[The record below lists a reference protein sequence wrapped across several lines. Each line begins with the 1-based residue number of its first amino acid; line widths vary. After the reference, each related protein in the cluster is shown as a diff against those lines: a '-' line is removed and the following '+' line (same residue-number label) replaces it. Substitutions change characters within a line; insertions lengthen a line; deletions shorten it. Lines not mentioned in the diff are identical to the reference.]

1 MKDLNKYLSFLCF
14 LFVSLGASA
23 QDDLMNQLE
32 EDWDDDDKTAAIAA
46 FKGLKIVNFE
56 STKLADKGD
65 FYFVVAHRFGSVE
78 RGIDNLFGLDNAVTK
93 LSFIYAPWE
102 GFNVGFGR
110 SSYRKIYGFH
120 IKYRLAQ
127 QQEEGFPFT
136 IVGYNLLTI
145 DTQFNTVAQPQLTF
159 NDRLSHTV
167 QVLISRKVNPKLSLQ
182 LAPSLLHENT
192 VFYDPQDN
200 TQFILGV
207 GGRHKISKRLSLN
220 ADYGW
225 HLSRAEGSP
234 FNNSLSV
241 GVDIETGGHVFQ
253 LHFTNAQP
261 MFENG
266 FLANGNGDWGEGVFF
281 FGFNISRVF

>member
-1 MKDLNKYLSFLCF
+1 MRDLKKYLGFLPILLLC
-14 LFVSLGASA
+14 LSVNA

-32 EDWDDDDKTAAIAA
+32 GDWDDSEKAETIAA

-102 GFNVGFGR
+102 GFNLGFGR

-127 QQEEGFPFT
+127 QQEDGFPFT

-167 QVLISRKVNPKLSLQ
+167 QLLISSKVNPKLSLQ
-182 LAPSLLHENT
+182 LAPTLLHENT

-200 TQFILGV
+200 TQFILGL

-225 HLSRAEGSP
+225 HLNRAEGSP

>member
-1 MKDLNKYLSFLCF
+1 MIKLKKSLILFLLMGLPAGSF
-14 LFVSLGASA
+14 A

-32 EDWDDDDKTAAIAA
+32 EEWDEDKTETIAA

-65 FYFVVAHRFGSVE
+65 FYFIVAHRFGSVE
-78 RGIDNLFGLDNAVTK
+78 NGFDNLFGLDNAVTK
-93 LSFIYAPWE
+93 LSFVYAPWE

-110 SSYRKIYGFH
+110 SSYRKMYGFNV
-120 IKYRLAQ
+120 KYRLL
-127 QQEEGFPFT
+127 QQEESGFPVT
-136 IVGYNLLTI
+136 VVGYNLLTI
-145 DTQFNTVAQPQLTF
+145 DTQFNELSLPNLEF
-159 NDRLSHTV
+159 SDRLSYV
-167 QVLISRKVNPKLSLQ
+167 AQLLISRKINSKLSLQ

-192 VFYDPQDN
+192 VFYNPQEN
-200 TQFILGV
+200 TQFILGI
-207 GGRHKISKRLSLN
+207 GGRHKISKRLSFN

-225 HLSRAEGSP
+225 HMNRAEGSP
-234 FNNSLSV
+234 FKNSLSV

-266 FLANGNGDWGEGVFF
+266 FLANGNGDWQDGRFF
-281 FGFNISRVF
+281 FGFNLSRVF

>member
-1 MKDLNKYLSFLCF
+1 MRDLKKYLAFLPILLLC
-14 LFVSLGASA
+14 LSVNA

-32 EDWDDDDKTAAIAA
+32 DDWDDSEKAETIAA

-78 RGIDNLFGLDNAVTK
+78 RGFDNLFGLDNAVTK

-127 QQEEGFPFT
+127 QQEDGFPFT
-136 IVGYNLLTI
+136 IAGYNLLTI

-167 QVLISRKVNPKLSLQ
+167 QLLISSKVNPKLSLQ
-182 LAPSLLHENT
+182 LSPTLLHENT

-200 TQFILGV
+200 TQFILGL

-225 HLSRAEGSP
+225 HLNRAEGSP